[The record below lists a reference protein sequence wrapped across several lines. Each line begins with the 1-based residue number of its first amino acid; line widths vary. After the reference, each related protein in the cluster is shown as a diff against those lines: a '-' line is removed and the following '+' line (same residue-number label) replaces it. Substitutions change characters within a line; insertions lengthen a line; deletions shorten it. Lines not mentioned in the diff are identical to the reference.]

1 MVSLGSCQVCSPQM
15 GLQPTES
22 ELSFT
27 ALRVRHKR
35 KMAAWSLAT
44 WNVRS
49 LVDGEGS
56 VQTARQRKEEA
67 NAEKRRIDQ
76 VVSELNRYKIDVAA
90 LQETKWFG
98 DETYRVGNNML
109 LIPRRKTPDSDES
122 RVRGEGV
129 TKLLSSKAKDA
140 WKEGGTK
147 WRAWSSRLIIHS
159 YLGYGETQE

>member
-1 MVSLGSCQVCSPQM
+1 
-15 GLQPTES
+15 
-22 ELSFT
+22 
-27 ALRVRHKR
+27 
-35 KMAAWSLAT
+35 MAAWSLAT

-67 NAEKRRIDQ
+67 NAEERRIDQ
-76 VVSELNRYKIDVAA
+76 VMSELNRYKIDVAA

-98 DETYRVGNNML
+98 DETYRVGNSVL
-109 LIPRRKTPDSDES
+109 LTAGRKTPDSDES

-129 TKLLSSKAKDA
+129 IKMLSSKACKDA

-147 WRAWSSRLIIHS
+147 WRATSS
-159 YLGYGETQE
+159 Q